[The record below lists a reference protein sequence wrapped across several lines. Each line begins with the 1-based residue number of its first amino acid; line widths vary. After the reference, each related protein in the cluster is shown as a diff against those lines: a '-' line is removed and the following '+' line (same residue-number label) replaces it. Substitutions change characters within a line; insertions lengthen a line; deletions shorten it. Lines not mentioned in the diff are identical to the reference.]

1 MDQTIPV
8 DGGMATTRSYQ
19 NTFRK
24 DGGSYARRREAM
36 CALRACGLLDVHE
49 PLWNAANKGQ
59 RAFKR
64 SGSCKAREAAAY
76 WWYVRPRGTRQMPLR
91 DRVRLGLYSL
101 ISDLLVCKPLTP
113 AR

>member
-19 NTFRK
+19 NLPQ
-24 DGGSYARRREAM
+24 RRR
-36 CALRACGLLDVHE
+36 
-49 PLWNAANKGQ
+49 PI
-59 RAFKR
+59 
-64 SGSCKAREAAAY
+64 CKAQRGDVY
-76 WWYVRPRGTRQMPLR
+76 WTYMNLSGTRQMGRR